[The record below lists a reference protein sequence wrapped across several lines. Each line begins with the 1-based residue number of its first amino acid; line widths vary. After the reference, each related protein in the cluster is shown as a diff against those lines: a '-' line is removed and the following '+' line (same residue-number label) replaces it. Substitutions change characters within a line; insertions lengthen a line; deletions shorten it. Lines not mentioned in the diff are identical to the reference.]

1 MIDRLPRC
9 LHTCFNCVHAVLC
22 EEYKGPSRK
31 IVFEGCWKTNGVT
44 TPVDRENC
52 DRFEESPSRMKRSF
66 WKKWKGCIY
75 VVEKGYSQDGKKEF
89 INYES
94 FRSAD
99 NLVCEGSNTG
109 KQYHAHDKKEVNELP
124 FELPTIDELP
134 LIKKPLI
141 ENPLDPPGKEGEQVS
156 EACQEIER
164 DELTGVH
171 EDTTEECEKVVKER
185 EDTVEAYEK
194 IIDSHEKAPAGHDPI
209 DTKSP
214 PKING
219 KKEIGQN
226 RITTRSLILQALS
239 NGISRLK
246 DIAYFADIDPSTAH
260 YHLRNLVKELRVI
273 KISWGEYQFS
283 DSPVNGQLLKS
294 GRTFEKLLK
303 NFSHSQGGWKG
314 FEGLHPLER
323 NILMDILSKEN
334 KYEQYS
340 ERELARRS
348 NISRYAVKKYTQEL
362 EKKKLI
368 MIKRE
373 NNQLVFTPTE
383 VAIKGVIAFFTS
395 LKTGSKIDSS
405 SSKVQPL
412 YPGNAIKDGT
422 KDVPVD
428 VRMVRESHNVYTP
441 SENVLETFDDYLVWQ
456 KKNAHRLI
464 IQFKLLR
471 CSHPRLKGSG
481 WIFGRKSIHKHFTT
495 AYIYKSKDPGGDI
508 INVLPKNP
516 FIFMSPFE
524 FEDQIVAFVNEIIEE
539 LRDYGIVI
547 DLSEPAEIKLQH
559 EAIEDDPFAR
569 KVIEKG
575 LLYFESKVVTLDAN
589 GELMKYVIKIDKSK
603 SLHLEFEGSEAHHL
617 TENLEAFVDDVI
629 TGRIDRKKLRELP
642 STIEN
647 LKKDIEHNMGIIE
660 DKLTKSINHIE
671 DTQKLLHQNQL
682 DLSEN
687 LVACMDMVQKIGK
700 ASESVAITA
709 HTIMRE
715 VEFLTAKTQ
724 GESGKCS
731 YLSHCS

>member
-9 LHTCFNCVHAVLC
+9 LHTCFNCMHAVLC

-52 DRFEESPSRMKRSF
+52 DRFEESPSRVKRSF
-66 WKKWKGCIY
+66 WKKWKGSIY
-75 VVEKGYSQDGKKEF
+75 VVKKGYSQDGQKEF

-99 NLVCEGSNTG
+99 SLVCEGSNTG
-109 KQYHAHDKKEVNELP
+109 KQYHAHDKKEVKELP
-124 FELPTIDELP
+124 IELPTIDELP
-134 LIKKPLI
+134 IIEKRPLI
-141 ENPLDPPGKEGEQVS
+141 EKSLDSPGKKGEQVS

-171 EDTTEECEKVVKER
+171 EDITEECEKAVKER
-185 EDTVEAYEK
+185 EDTIEVYEK
-194 IIDSHEKAPAGHDPI
+194 IIDSNEKAPAGHGPI

-246 DIAYFADIDPSTAH
+246 DIAYFADVDPSTAH
-260 YHLRNLVKELRVI
+260 YHLRNLVKELRVS
-273 KISWGEYQFS
+273 KVSWGEYQFS
-283 DSPVNGQLLKS
+283 DTPLDDQLLKS

-303 NFSHSQGGWKG
+303 NFSHAQGGWKG

-334 KYEQYS
+334 KYGKFS
-340 ERELARRS
+340 ERDLARRS
-348 NISRYAVKKYTQEL
+348 NISRYAVKKYTYKL

-383 VAIKGVIAFFTS
+383 VAIKGVTAFFDS

-412 YPGNAIKDGT
+412 YPGNAIINDGT
-422 KDVPVD
+422 RDVPVEP
-428 VRMVRESHNVYTP
+428 VRMVRESHNMYTP

-456 KKNAHRLI
+456 QKNAHRMI

-481 WIFGRKSIHKHFTT
+481 WIFGQKSIHKHFTT
-495 AYIYKSKDPGGDI
+495 AYIYKSKDPRGDI

-524 FEDQIVAFVNEIIEE
+524 FEDQIIAFVNEIIVE
-539 LRDYGIVI
+539 LRDYQIII

-559 EAIEDDPFAR
+559 EAVEDDPFAR

-575 LLYFESKVVTLDAN
+575 LLYFESKVVTLDAT

-603 SLHLEFEGSEAHHL
+603 SLHLEIEGSEAHHL
-617 TENLEAFVDDVI
+617 TENLEAFVDDVV
-629 TGRIDRKKLRELP
+629 TGRIDRKKLRDIP
-642 STIEN
+642 QKIEN
-647 LKKDIEHNMGIIE
+647 LKRDIELNIDMIE
-660 DKLTKSINHIE
+660 ERLTKSINHIE

-687 LVACMDMVQKIGK
+687 LVACMDMAKRIGE
-700 ASESVAITA
+700 ASESVAEAAWIIRRDVDAALWYQEGATVKVDIA
-709 HTIMRE
+709 
-715 VEFLTAKTQ
+715 
-724 GESGKCS
+724 
-731 YLSHCS
+731 